1 MNGVAILTSQVAF
14 FIVFD
19 FLFVLWIILI
29 LWNTKNSNGTV
40 QFKLGKTGAKV
51 AFDGAIRFFNV
62 VVTIVVVVVPK
73 GLLLVVTL
81 TFGHSMKKQRPSPP
95 STFETVGS
103 ATTIWN
109 DKTIT
114 LTLNH
119 MTIMDVYVG
128 VQLESIAHIH
138 WTDVVELIVAT
149 CTS

>member
-19 FLFVLWIILI
+19 FLFVLWIILF

-81 TFGHSMKKQRPSPP
+81 TFAHSMKKIMANKGPAHHL
-95 STFETVGS
+95 STFETMGS

-119 MTIMDVYVG
+119 ITIMDVYVG
-128 VQLESIAHIH
+128 VQLESIAHI
-138 WTDVVELIVAT
+138 
-149 CTS
+149 